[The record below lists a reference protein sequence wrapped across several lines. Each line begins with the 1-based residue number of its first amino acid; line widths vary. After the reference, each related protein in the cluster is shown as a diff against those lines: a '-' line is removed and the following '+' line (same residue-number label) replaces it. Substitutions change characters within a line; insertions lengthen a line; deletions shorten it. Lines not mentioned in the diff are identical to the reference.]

1 LTPQVWTLVPEWPKP
16 LTSLNDRLH
25 WAVVKKATLRCKEW
39 AMNAAT
45 EALIPPLEHCIVEM
59 YWTVPDQRVRDAEN
73 SMLDFKAICDGL
85 KDAGIVPDD
94 VPKYMTKLMPVIEY
108 VKGQKGVRVVV
119 TGTPK
124 PVVDT
129 L

>member
-1 LTPQVWTLVPEWPKP
+1 MTTWTLVAPWPKP

-25 WAVVKKATLRCKEW
+25 WAVVKKATLRCRDW
-39 AMNAAT
+39 AMDTAT
-45 EALIPPLEHCIVEM
+45 AELIPPLEHCIVEM
-59 YWTVPDQRVRDAEN
+59 IWTVPDKRVRDEEN

-85 KDAGIVPDD
+85 VNAGIVPDD

-108 VKGQKGVRVVV
+108 VKGAKGVRVNI
-119 TGTPK
+119 TGDPV